1 MPNYYTDVLD
11 VFRAADIY
19 YKRYTALNK
28 DWLMLKYFHTL
39 QVVKVGEELMQS
51 EPIFHQ
57 LSDKDK
63 QRVSLALLMHDIGRA
78 FELRE
83 DGSKIE
89 GFQHGAAGMQW
100 LIDTYQ
106 LNDIAILSAV
116 LVHDQTD
123 MDFLDLS
130 EKDLCLHPRFQK
142 LSDTLQNSVL
152 TVNQQYHSLSN
163 KDKQFVKN
171 VCYLVKDADTLS
183 NILDYTF
190 IIPYRNK
197 PKIPVI
203 SDKVFNRAIQR
214 EYVLF
219 SDIQTFADT
228 AVSYMAWFWKFTYNA
243 TIQWALKENVP
254 EKIKEYVLSEIK
266 NDIANITPQIQ
277 EQIQKTADCF
287 DELIKQ
293 IRNYHTI

>member
-123 MDFLDLS
+123 MDF
-130 EKDLCLHPRFQK
+130 FG
-142 LSDTLQNSVL
+142 
-152 TVNQQYHSLSN
+152 
-163 KDKQFVKN
+163 FVRKGF
-171 VCYLVKDADTLS
+171 VFTSPFSK
-183 NILDYTF
+183 
-190 IIPYRNK
+190 IIGYSSK
-197 PKIPVI
+197 
-203 SDKVFNRAIQR
+203 
-214 EYVLF
+214 
-219 SDIQTFADT
+219 
-228 AVSYMAWFWKFTYNA
+228 
-243 TIQWALKENVP
+243 
-254 EKIKEYVLSEIK
+254 
-266 NDIANITPQIQ
+266 
-277 EQIQKTADCF
+277 
-287 DELIKQ
+287 
-293 IRNYHTI
+293 